1 MGTSAF
7 DKLWD
12 TAPQKPTGTSAFDAL
27 WDAPQKHD
35 YHAEYRSGALQKRMA
50 GANARDA
57 ANLAD
62 EQASQPGYLE
72 RFATHAL
79 NAAQG
84 IPGVEAVEA
93 AAGALG
99 SKLTGRPQT
108 YRQALGTLK
117 TATGQIGGKTAMG
130 ERILGSTAVLPF
142 LPANPVLAGAALG
155 GADQA
160 LSADPDASLAG
171 RAGRTVLGAA
181 GGAAVGKAAEF
192 APTFV
197 RGVLAKNPAA
207 NLLQRQ
213 ASRAQSA
220 KALYDAAIQGGSREP
235 TQAVQKFLAEPD
247 IAALVGE
254 LQQSR
259 PLQGVAAHDPRML
272 DAIYKTLSDRAAQLQ
287 KGLDAVSPN
296 RPNIGRFRLQDTKA
310 AQQKLLDALEQRGTK
325 TVEVQPPV
333 PAVPEQVVP
342 SPTTAQSPAPDL
354 RDAINNFW
362 TRQAVAAQR
371 GEGTVE
377 QQMARQALERHG
389 MENVVS
395 PSLSGAPGPRVI
407 PGTPAQPAATA
418 QVPVPPAMAGYRDA
432 VTDFAQR
439 SADITGVKRG
449 YDALRTAIH
458 PTLPRGANLTRI
470 TPEALAEDAASMSPS
485 VRSAVGEGV
494 LGGTKMA
501 LKQAPLT
508 TGRKAVSKA
517 PSIMRAAGVPQ
528 QQLIDAL
535 TRMLLT
541 GGNAAF

>member
-1 MGTSAF
+1 MSGPVRPEPV
-7 DKLWD
+7 DPLDELMKLKGQASEPD
-12 TAPQKPTGTSAFDAL
+12 PLDELMKLKP
-27 WDAPQKHD
+27 PKHD
-35 YHAEYRSGALQKRMA
+35 FHAEYKSGALQKRMA

-117 TATGQIGGKTAMG
+117 TATGQIGGKTGMG

-220 KALYDAAIQGGSREP
+220 AQLYGKALAEGQGKTG
-235 TQAVQKFLAEPD
+235 TAAVQKFLAEPD
-247 IAALVGE
+247 IAAVVDE
-254 LQQSR
+254 LSQTR
-259 PLQGVAAHDPRML
+259 PFQGVAKDSPEML
-272 DAIYKTLSDRAAQLQ
+272 DAVYKTLSDRAAQLK
-287 KGLDAVSPN
+287 KGLDSVTPN
-296 RPNIGRFRLQDTKA
+296 RPNIGRFRLHDTKA
-310 AQQKLLDALEQRGTK
+310 AQGELLDAVGGGT
-325 TVEVQPPV
+325 T
-333 PAVPEQVVP
+333 
-342 SPTTAQSPAPDL
+342 
-354 RDAINNFW
+354 
-362 TRQAVAAQR
+362 
-371 GEGTVE
+371 
-377 QQMARQALERHG
+377 M
-389 MENVVS
+389 
-395 PSLSGAPGPRVI
+395 PGPM
-407 PGTPAQPAATA
+407 PTYPA
-418 QVPVPPAMAGYRDA
+418 A

-449 YDALRTAIH
+449 YDALRTSIH

-494 LGGTKMA
+494 LGGTHMA

-508 TGRKAVSKA
+508 MGRRAVMKA